1 MDLLKYPKE
10 LTNNRQQ
17 IEAAFVFTLWK
28 EPDLFGEYTVISQ
41 NPKNELITTLDGKFY
56 YLLGLKMF
64 EKGYR
69 NYDEITVSS
78 YLQDY
83 PEVKKEFDTKG
94 GMATV
99 KELTSLVHEDN
110 IDGYYD
116 NLVKANILLKLY
128 DKGFD
133 VLGNIDKFKEM
144 TSEDVY
150 DFFDYQLNSVAI
162 ESNHNFEIEDLLI
175 DDEFLAECE
184 RGDAQGLS
192 YKKYTPIMN
201 SMTMGIPLGELFMIG
216 GFSGVGKALAVTEP
230 IITPNGVV
238 PMGDIKLGD
247 YVIGEDGKKT
257 KVIGVFPQ
265 GKRDAYKITFHDG
278 SSVVCDKEHLWKYKT
293 LKDNEKKKDV
303 WRVNTLGEILKN
315 HNIRQTNGARNI
327 RIPRQ
332 QPVIDFENHQE
343 LIIPPYA
350 LGLLLG
356 DGSLC
361 GSTITFSNS
370 EDDVI
375 NKIKEECSKFGYFA
389 KPDHEPYKYTF
400 KAYKTHHNQLRTNL
414 RELKL
419 LGTKSENKFIP
430 KRYLLA
436 NYSDRLKLV
445 QGLID
450 TDGHVDCKGHVS
462 FTSRSKQLR
471 DDLAFVIRSLGYR
484 VTIGEHDRRRQDKG
498 IDYQLIVCGYAE
510 NLFTSKKHRE
520 NFSKGKQDRKK
531 YHYEQLRVSSVEKLD
546 EQVEMQC
553 IMVDNESHTY
563 LCSDFIVTHNSSF
576 VFENMILPLTMDNIK
591 CTIISNEQRSKD
603 FKLLLLVHVLTR
615 DLGYYGLTR
624 RKLKAGGFTDEQ
636 KEMLDK
642 ARDIIAEKYSD
653 IKFVKLFDNDMDKVK
668 KVIRKQAKVGH
679 QVFMFDTMKSED
691 QIDEAMWQ
699 QLLIHSRKLFQLASK
714 ENISIICTYQ
724 LALSK
729 LNTRYLDASC
739 LSNAKQIKEVFSEM
753 VYFRPLADDE
763 YDGER
768 YAVEP
773 TRLEKDEEGKFTGR
787 KIHMPLTD
795 KDKRYLIAFIDKTR
809 NGEDK
814 KQILYEFNGAYNHWK
829 EIGNCKVLNTYN

>member
-83 PEVKKEFDTKG
+83 PEVKKEFDIKG

-216 GFSGVGKALAVTEP
+216 GFSGSGK
-230 IITPNGVV
+230 
-238 PMGDIKLGD
+238 
-247 YVIGEDGKKT
+247 
-257 KVIGVFPQ
+257 
-265 GKRDAYKITFHDG
+265 
-278 SSVVCDKEHLWKYKT
+278 
-293 LKDNEKKKDV
+293 
-303 WRVNTLGEILKN
+303 
-315 HNIRQTNGARNI
+315 
-327 RIPRQ
+327 
-332 QPVIDFENHQE
+332 
-343 LIIPPYA
+343 
-350 LGLLLG
+350 
-356 DGSLC
+356 
-361 GSTITFSNS
+361 
-370 EDDVI
+370 
-375 NKIKEECSKFGYFA
+375 
-389 KPDHEPYKYTF
+389 
-400 KAYKTHHNQLRTNL
+400 
-414 RELKL
+414 
-419 LGTKSENKFIP
+419 
-430 KRYLLA
+430 
-436 NYSDRLKLV
+436 
-445 QGLID
+445 
-450 TDGHVDCKGHVS
+450 
-462 FTSRSKQLR
+462 
-471 DDLAFVIRSLGYR
+471 
-484 VTIGEHDRRRQDKG
+484 
-498 IDYQLIVCGYAE
+498 
-510 NLFTSKKHRE
+510 
-520 NFSKGKQDRKK
+520 
-531 YHYEQLRVSSVEKLD
+531 
-546 EQVEMQC
+546 
-553 IMVDNESHTY
+553 
-563 LCSDFIVTHNSSF
+563 SSF

-636 KEMLDK
+636 KEMLNK

>member
-41 NPKNELITTLDGKFY
+41 NPKNELITTPDGKFY

-83 PEVKKEFDTKG
+83 PEVKKEFDIKG

-230 IITPNGVV
+230 IITPNGAV

-265 GKRDAYKITFHDG
+265 GKRDAYRVTFFCG
-278 SSVVCDKEHLWKYKT
+278 YSVICDREHLWKYKY
-293 LKDNEKKKDV
+293 NGSE
-303 WRVNTLGEILKN
+303 WRVNTLGEMLEMYGDSIDKV
-315 HNIRQTNGARNI
+315 T
-327 RIPRQ
+327 IPES
-332 QPVIDFENHQE
+332 PLIEDFLGMDYEERLAE
-343 LIIPPYA
+343 LNNFK
-350 LGLLLG
+350 G
-356 DGSLC
+356 
-361 GSTITFSNS
+361 
-370 EDDVI
+370 
-375 NKIKEECSKFGYFA
+375 KIG
-389 KPDHEPYKYTF
+389 
-400 KAYKTHHNQLRTNL
+400 
-414 RELKL
+414 
-419 LGTKSENKFIP
+419 NKFS
-430 KRYLLA
+430 
-436 NYSDRLKLV
+436 SDDPDEL
-445 QGLID
+445 
-450 TDGHVDCKGHVS
+450 
-462 FTSRSKQLR
+462 SRIKQIC
-471 DDLAFVIRSLGYR
+471 FSLGFR
-484 VTIGEHDRRRQDKG
+484 VIKDDDNTIEIFYKDSIPMH
-498 IDYQLIVCGYAE
+498 IM
-510 NLFTSKKHRE
+510 N
-520 NFSKGKQDRKK
+520 
-531 YHYEQLRVSSVEKLD
+531 VEKLD

-563 LCSDFIVTHNSSF
+563 LCGDFIVTHNSSF

-642 ARDIIAEKYSD
+642 ARNIIAEKYSD